1 MNWKTEAID
10 KLRKFDAMRQA
21 IHNIPHEITRLQID
35 AKSIRSARADAT
47 PVKGGNHSREDA
59 LLNNLIYQQELQCT
73 LQQAQLWVR
82 VVSNAFGI
90 LTQEEKLVL
99 TRFFVYP
106 EKGGIQRL
114 CDELDVEQSSIYRK
128 RDAALHKF
136 TLALY
141 GAEES

>member
-35 AKSIRSARADAT
+35 AKSIRSARPDVT
-47 PVKGGNHSREDA
+47 PVKGGDHKREEA
-59 LLNNLIYQQELQCT
+59 LLDNLIYQQELQCT
-73 LQQAQLWVR
+73 LRQAQIWVR
-82 VVSNAFGI
+82 VVSNAFGV
-90 LTQEEKLVL
+90 LTQEEKLIL

-106 EKGGIQRL
+106 EKGGIQQL
-114 CDELDVEQSSIYRK
+114 CQELDVEQSSIYRK

-141 GAEES
+141 GAVES

>member
-21 IHNIPHEITRLQID
+21 IHNIPKEITRLQID
-35 AKSIRSARADAT
+35 ATAIRNARTDSTA
-47 PVKGGNHSREDA
+47 VKGSGGRREDA
-59 LLNNLIYQQELQCT
+59 LLDNLIYRQELQWT

-82 VVSNAFGI
+82 TVSNAFHV
-90 LTQEEKLVL
+90 LTSEEKLVL

-106 EKGGIQRL
+106 EKGGIPRL
-114 CDELDVEQSSIYRK
+114 CEELDVEQSSIYRK

-136 TLALY
+136 TIAL
-141 GAEES
+141 